1 MNSAEID
8 HAVHSQLDGH
18 GGIYDLDELRLRSLA
33 PELILTQELCDV
45 CAVSAGTPER

>member
-18 GGIYDLDELRLRSLA
+18 GCIYDLDELRLRSLA
-33 PELILTQELCDV
+33 PELVLIQEL
-45 CAVSAGTPER
+45 CAVSAGTLER